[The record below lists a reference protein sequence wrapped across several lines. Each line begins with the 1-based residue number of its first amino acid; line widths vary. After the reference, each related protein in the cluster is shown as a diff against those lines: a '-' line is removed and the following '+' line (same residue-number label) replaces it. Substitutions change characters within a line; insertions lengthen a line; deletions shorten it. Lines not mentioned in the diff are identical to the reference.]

1 MNELIINNRRVDLGE
16 NTNIGLTFSAN
27 NIGELQNRQ
36 GNFSNTFKLPTTKN
50 NKEIFE
56 WSHLQ
61 TSSSIM
67 PYQTLKAT
75 YIQNGIEIV
84 SDGVAEINNVD
95 NNYYYVNVYSGNLD
109 LMASI
114 GELTVGQL
122 YENDVVWNWT
132 LNSNTRIRDK
142 SDYYIYPLIGWRKD
156 VTFFTTSTI
165 DVRQMLPCAVMQ
177 EMFNRL
183 SSKIGYA
190 FVGNYLSSSD
200 HLNMVLTPND
210 FTIPKADAI
219 VTSQQLSTQPFAEYE
234 FNSIPSGTAVSYFKY
249 FPSYRNENKV
259 ADFNI
264 GAFKPTINKIGKL
277 KFSGQYQAF
286 KESGNNAKD
295 YYLNVSIIDENEVDV
310 YGPIIYGPYPSGTT
324 EIVIE
329 IETPEM
335 TFLSTKY
342 YKAKIKAS
350 IQQAK
355 NVTKFQFYEYDK
367 INYKKPVNPTISV
380 FNPTTGAYDI
390 VPAPAGFIP
399 KTTTLPHYLT
409 FTPSPKIAFNTPIN
423 FTKIFTMK
431 VKDVLKD
438 ILNLRAIII
447 QTNNYTKTISFNSF
461 EDVNLNKSI
470 AKDWS
475 NKIQN
480 STSMGFKFGNYA
492 KKNNFLF
499 KEDTDKVFNSDF
511 FGDYYFNLNNQNLD
525 DEKTVVKL
533 AHPYTA
539 WGNRYN
545 GYVIPTVN
553 GLKDNTN
560 EWLKS
565 DWRLLN
571 LKIQST
577 SFNVNYTDG
586 TSTSAL
592 NTYIPFCNVPTFSE
606 LVPKYYPTIKSI
618 LETPKV
624 LKIVAMLDVTD
635 ISDLDF
641 SIPIQIQRPDL
652 NLSGYFYINK
662 IENYKG
668 NLTSCEIIEI

>member
-1 MNELIINNRRVDLGE
+1 MNELIINNRRVDLSE

-36 GNFSNTFKLPTTKN
+36 GNFSNTFKLPTSKN

-61 TSSSIM
+61 TSSSLM

-75 YIQNGIEIV
+75 YKQNGIEIV
-84 SDGVAEINNVD
+84 SDGLAEITNVD

-109 LMASI
+109 LMGSI

-122 YENDVVWNWT
+122 YENDAVATWHIDNVYYDSVDYWT
-132 LNSNTRIRDK
+132 
-142 SDYYIYPLIGWRKD
+142 YPLIGWRKD
-156 VTFFTTSTI
+156 IDFFTTSTI
-165 DVRQMLPCAVMQ
+165 DVRQMIPTAKMPKL
-177 EMFNRL
+177 FDRL
-183 SSKIGYA
+183 SSKIGYT
-190 FVGNYLSSSD
+190 FTGNYLSSSD
-200 HLNMVLTPND
+200 HLNMLLTPNE
-210 FTIPKADAI
+210 FTIPKSDA
-219 VTSQQLSTQPFAEYE
+219 VFTSQNLLTQGTTGGTAI
-234 FNSIPSGTAVSYFKY
+234 SSGTSISYVNY
-249 FPSYRNENKV
+249 YPSFRNQNNINEF
-259 ADFNI
+259 AYGDFR
-264 GAFKPTINKIGKL
+264 PSSNKIGKL
-277 KFSGQYQAF
+277 NFAGEFQIKWIATEI
-286 KESGNNAKD
+286 KTNENTKD
-295 YYLNVSIIDENEVDV
+295 CFLNLRIIDESSNVIYTVKTIAYTFKKNTNISDV
-310 YGPIIYGPYPSGTT
+310 
-324 EIVIE
+324 IVLDF
-329 IETPEM
+329 ETPEL
-335 TFLSTKY
+335 TFLAGKQ
-342 YKAKIKAS
+342 YKVNIQAE
-350 IQQAK
+350 IQQK
-355 NVTKFQFYEYDK
+355 NVNTLFNLYEYK
-367 INYKKPVNPTISV
+367 IYNTFPIGYFS
-380 FNPTTGAYDI
+380 GSS
-390 VPAPAGFIP
+390 
-399 KTTTLPHYLT
+399 KTDTLPHFLQ

-480 STSMGFKFGNYA
+480 STSMGFRFGNYA

-499 KEDTDKVFNSDF
+499 KEDTDKLANADTDN
-511 FGDYYFNLNNQNLD
+511 DYYFNLSNQNLD

-533 AHPYTA
+533 THPTTMIF
-539 WGNRYN
+539 NRYN
-545 GYVIPTVN
+545 GYIVPRVD
-553 GLKDNTN
+553 GLKDATN

-565 DWRLLN
+565 DWRILN
-571 LKIQST
+571 LKLQ
-577 SFNVNYTDG
+577 NVDFDINYTNG
-586 TSTSAL
+586 TTTSAKRS
-592 NTYIPFCNVPTFSE
+592 NIPFCEVIGFE
-606 LVPKYYPTIKSI
+606 KLVPKYYPTIKTI
-618 LETPKV
+618 LENPKV
-624 LKIVAMLDVTD
+624 LKIVANLNVTD

>member
-36 GNFSNTFKLPTTKN
+36 GNFSNTFKLPTSKN

-61 TSSSIM
+61 TSSSLM

-177 EMFNRL
+177 ELFKRL
-183 SSKIGYA
+183 SSKIGYS
-190 FVGNYLSSSD
+190 FTGNYLNSSD

-210 FTIPKADAI
+210 FTIPKADA
-219 VTSQQLSTQPFAEYE
+219 VTTSQNIFTKVLGEYE
-234 FNSIPSGTAVSYFKY
+234 FNNIPSGTAISYFKY
-249 FPSYRNENKV
+249 FPNFRNQNKV

-264 GAFKPTINKIGKL
+264 GAFKPTVNKIGTL
-277 KFSGQYQAF
+277 KFSGQYQAW
-286 KESGNNAKD
+286 KESLTNKQKD

-310 YGPIIYGPYPSGTT
+310 YGPIIYGPYPSGKL
-324 EIVIE
+324 EVIID

-335 TFLSTKY
+335 TFLSSKY
-342 YKAKIKAS
+342 YKAKIKAC
-350 IQQAK
+350 IQQTDK
-355 NVTKFQFYEYDK
+355 VTKFQLYEYDK
-367 INYKKPVNPTISV
+367 INYKPV
-380 FNPTTGAYDI
+380 TGITLTD
-390 VPAPAGFIP
+390 
-399 KTTTLPHYLT
+399 TLPHYLT

-461 EDVNLNKSI
+461 EDVNLNKTI

-511 FGDYYFNLNNQNLD
+511 YGDYYFNLNNQNLD

-545 GYVIPTVN
+545 GYVIPTIN

-618 LETPKV
+618 LENPKV

>member
-61 TSSSIM
+61 TSSSLM

-75 YIQNGIEIV
+75 YKQNGIEIV
-84 SDGVAEINNVD
+84 SDGLAEINNVD

-109 LMASI
+109 LMGSI
-114 GELTVGQL
+114 GDLTVGQL
-122 YENDVVWNWT
+122 YENDIVYNWNLT
-132 LNSNTRIRDK
+132 NNIAIRDK
-142 SDYYIYPLIGWRKD
+142 SRYYIYPLIGWRKD

-165 DVRQMLPCAVMQ
+165 DVRQMLPCAVVQ
-177 EMFNRL
+177 ELFNRL
-183 SSKIGYA
+183 SSKIGYS
-190 FVGNYLSSSD
+190 FTGNYLNSSD
-200 HLNMVLTPND
+200 HLNMILTPND
-210 FTIPKADAI
+210 FTGNKFTGNE
-219 VTSQQLSTQPFAEYE
+219 VLTSSNNYVIDTTSL
-234 FNSIPSGTAVSYFKY
+234 NLPSGTAMSLITLYPTFNFSFNDVTLEENLPDFSTGYFQ
-249 FPSYRNENKV
+249 
-259 ADFNI
+259 
-264 GAFKPTINKIGKL
+264 PTTNKIGKL
-277 KFSGQYQAF
+277 NFTGEYSVWWNKLTNFPLFTQNSKKNG
-286 KESGNNAKD
+286 EI
-295 YYLNVSIIDENEVDV
+295 YLVCTIIDDLGNEIMSNTSDTQVRTLDV
-310 YGPIIYGPYPSGTT
+310 YRAEFDFSFNFD
-324 EIVIE
+324 
-329 IETPEM
+329 TPEL
-335 TFLSTKY
+335 TFLSARQYKIRVEAHCKQNDKVATKVELF
-342 YKAKIKAS
+342 
-350 IQQAK
+350 
-355 NVTKFQFYEYDK
+355 N
-367 INYKKPVNPTISV
+367 KKKDN
-380 FNPTTGAYDI
+380 
-390 VPAPAGFIP
+390 
-399 KTTTLPHYLT
+399 LT
-409 FTPSPKIAFNTPIN
+409 FSLTDKIAFDNPIN
-423 FTKIFTMK
+423 FKELFTMK

-480 STSMGFKFGNYA
+480 STSMSFKFGNYA

-499 KEDTDKVFNSDF
+499 KEDTDKVFNLDF
-511 FGDYYFNLNNQNLD
+511 YGDYYFNLSNQNLD
-525 DEKTVVKL
+525 EEKTVVKL
-533 AHPYTA
+533 AHPYTP
-539 WGNRYN
+539 WGNRFN
-545 GYVIPTVN
+545 GYVIPTIN
-553 GLKDNTN
+553 GLKDDTN

-571 LKIQST
+571 LNIQST
-577 SFNVNYTDG
+577 NFNVNYTDG
-586 TSTSAL
+586 TTTSPQ
-592 NTYIPFCNVPTFSE
+592 TTFIPFCNVPTFGQ

-618 LETPKV
+618 LESPKV
-624 LKIVAMLDVTD
+624 IKIVANLNVTD

>member
-61 TSSSIM
+61 TSSSLM

-75 YIQNGIEIV
+75 YKQNGIEIV
-84 SDGVAEINNVD
+84 SDGLAEINNVD

-109 LMASI
+109 LMGSI

-122 YENDVVWNWT
+122 YENDIVYNWNLT
-132 LNSNTRIRDK
+132 NNIAIRDK
-142 SDYYIYPLIGWRKD
+142 SRYYIYPLIGWRKD

-165 DVRQMLPCAVMQ
+165 DVRQMLPCAVVQ

-183 SSKIGYA
+183 SSKIGYS
-190 FVGNYLSSSD
+190 FTGNYLSSSD

-219 VTSQQLSTQPFAEYE
+219 TTSQNLKTKALGQYE
-234 FNSIPSGTAVSYFKY
+234 FNTIPSGTAISYFKY
-249 FPSYRNENKV
+249 FPAFRNENKIV
-259 ADFNI
+259 DFNI
-264 GAFKPTINKIGKL
+264 GAFKPTVNKIGTL

-286 KESGNNAKD
+286 KDSGNNAKD

-324 EIVIE
+324 EIVID

-342 YKAKIKAS
+342 YKAKINAQ

-355 NVTKFQFYEYDK
+355 NETKFQLYEYDK
-367 INYKKPVNPTISV
+367 INYIPYIKVLSFENGVLITKTIPNS
-380 FNPTTGAYDI
+380 PID
-390 VPAPAGFIP
+390 
-399 KTTTLPHYLT
+399 TLPHYLT
-409 FTPSPKIAFNTPIN
+409 FTPSPKIAYNTPIN

-480 STSMGFKFGNYA
+480 STSMSFKFGNYA

-499 KEDTDKVFNSDF
+499 KEDTDKVFNLDF
-511 FGDYYFNLNNQNLD
+511 YGDYYFNLSNQNLD
-525 DEKTVVKL
+525 EEKTVVKL
-533 AHPYTA
+533 AHPYTP
-539 WGNRYN
+539 WGNRFN
-545 GYVIPTVN
+545 GYVIPTIN

-571 LKIQST
+571 LNIQST
-577 SFNVNYTDG
+577 NFDVNYTDG
-586 TSTSAL
+586 TTTL
-592 NTYIPFCNVPTFSE
+592 PQTTFIPFCNVPTFGQ

-618 LETPKV
+618 LESPKV
-624 LKIVAMLDVTD
+624 IKIVANLNVTD

>member
-36 GNFSNTFKLPTTKN
+36 GNFSNTFKLPTSKN

-61 TSSSIM
+61 TSSSTM

-75 YIQNGIEIV
+75 YKQNGIEIV
-84 SDGVAEINNVD
+84 SDGLAEINNVD

-109 LMASI
+109 LMGSI

-122 YENDVVWNWT
+122 YENDAVATWHIDNVYYNSVDYWT
-132 LNSNTRIRDK
+132 
-142 SDYYIYPLIGWRKD
+142 YPLIGWRKD
-156 VTFFTTSTI
+156 IDFFTTSTI
-165 DVRQMLPCAVMQ
+165 DVRQMIPTAKMPKL
-177 EMFNRL
+177 FDRL
-183 SSKIGYA
+183 SSKIGYT
-190 FVGNYLSSSD
+190 FTGNYLNSSE
-200 HLNMVLTPND
+200 HLNMLLTPNE
-210 FTIPKADAI
+210 FTIPKTDALI
-219 VTSQQLSTQPFAEYE
+219 TSQNLLTKA
-234 FNSIPSGTAVSYFKY
+234 IPKGKYIILPIGTATSYINY
-249 FPSYRNENKV
+249 FPTFRNENNIV
-259 ADFNI
+259 DFNT
-264 GAFKPTINKIGKL
+264 GAFKPTVNKVGKL
-277 KFSGQYQAF
+277 KFSGQYQVF
-286 KESGNNAKD
+286 KDEVFKLYVTAKKPKD
-295 YYLNVSIIDENEVDV
+295 YFLNVSIIDDLNNTI
-310 YGPIIYGPYPSGTT
+310 YGAVKFGPYPPTSFGNLD
-324 EIVIE
+324 VILD
-329 IETPEM
+329 IETPEI
-335 TFLSTKY
+335 TFLSART
-342 YKAKIKAS
+342 YKVKIEAQ
-350 IQQAK
+350 IEQT
-355 NVTKFQFYEYDK
+355 NRETRFQFYEYDQNN
-367 INYKKPVNPTISV
+367 INITTVNR
-380 FNPTTGAYDI
+380 
-390 VPAPAGFIP
+390 
-399 KTTTLPHYLT
+399 TTLPHYLT

-461 EDVNLNKSI
+461 EDINLNKSI

-480 STSMGFKFGNYA
+480 STSMGFRFGNYA

-499 KEDTDKVFNSDF
+499 KEDTDKIANADTDN
-511 FGDYYFNLNNQNLD
+511 DYYFNLTNQNLD

-533 AHPYTA
+533 AHPTTMLF
-539 WGNRYN
+539 NRYN
-545 GYVIPTVN
+545 GYIVPRID
-553 GLKDNTN
+553 GLKDATN

-571 LKIQST
+571 LKLQ
-577 SFNVNYTDG
+577 NVDFDINYTNG
-586 TSTSAL
+586 TTTTPRRA
-592 NTYIPFCNVPTFSE
+592 NIPFCEVIGFE
-606 LVPKYYPTIKSI
+606 KLVPKYYPTIKTI
-618 LETPKV
+618 LENPKV
-624 LKIVAMLDVTD
+624 LKIVANLNVTD